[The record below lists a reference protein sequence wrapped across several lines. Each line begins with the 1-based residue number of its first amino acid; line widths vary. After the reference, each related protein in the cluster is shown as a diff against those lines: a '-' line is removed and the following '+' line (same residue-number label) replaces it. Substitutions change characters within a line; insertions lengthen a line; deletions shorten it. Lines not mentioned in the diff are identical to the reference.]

1 MISSCRETPSLAIW
15 QNAGDTA
22 IVPSEGTAPRPVAA
36 PVSDPSPGPVDLVD
50 LTVSVVNTNNAALL
64 RGCLETLFA
73 RTKRSMEV
81 YVVDNASTD
90 GSADMVQREF
100 PAARLLVNAQRKGF
114 SANHNM
120 VAGRARGRFVA
131 LLNEDLLIHDGALDR
146 LVAFLEA
153 RPDVAVVGPQV
164 LNPDGSFQPCAFD
177 SYTIGS
183 VLLDFAVL
191 PSLIPKGRWF
201 HLDGREKRYEER
213 DVDWILGAC
222 LVMRREAVQS
232 VGLLDEQISP
242 IIYSEEV
249 DWCYRARQM
258 GWKVAYC
265 PAATLVHYGGQTTRR
280 QSVRMQLELYRTRFA
295 FFRKHHGRRSEI
307 LLRAGLTSVAALNTV
322 VLSLQLLKGLLL
334 LRPACGLFV
343 QRLSVVWRVPF
354 LTLPRRSS

>member
-1 MISSCRETPSLAIW
+1 MISSCQEAPSLTSW

-22 IVPSEGTAPRPVAA
+22 IVPSERTAPRPVTA
-36 PVSDPSPGPVDLVD
+36 PVSDPPPGPVDLLD

-73 RTKRSMEV
+73 HTKRSMEV

-90 GSADMVQREF
+90 GSADMVQRDF
-100 PAARLLVNAQRKGF
+100 PSARLLVNAQRKGF

-120 VAGRARGRFVA
+120 VAGQARGRFVA

-146 LVAFLEA
+146 LVDFLET
-153 RPDVAVVGPQV
+153 RPDVGVVGPQV

-177 SYTIGS
+177 SYTIRNI
-183 VLLDFAVL
+183 LLDFAVL
-191 PSLIPKGRWF
+191 PSFVPKGRWF
-201 HLDGREKRYEER
+201 HLDGRDKRFEER
-213 DVDWILGAC
+213 EVDWILGAC

-232 VGLLDEQISP
+232 VGLLDDQISP

-249 DWCYRARQM
+249 DWCYRARQL

-280 QSVRMQLELYRTRFA
+280 QSMRMQLELYRTRFA
-295 FFRKHHGRRSEI
+295 FFRKHHGRRSEL
-307 LLRAGLTSVAALNTV
+307 LLRAGLTPVAALNTV
-322 VLSLQLLKGLLL
+322 VLTLQLLKGLLR
-334 LRPACGLFV
+334 LRSAWRPFLE
-343 QRLSVVWRVPF
+343 RLAVVWRVPF